1 VKAEDALTFNKAA
14 DLGTFVRREKDSPDV
29 DGDRFGTYLK
39 PGKCNLT
46 GQDSLFMMKSPGT
59 EEAIVVFFQ
68 MTIALSHPLLFFIPS
83 PPAILSSLLL
93 LAQHRIFSSATA
105 RRIAEAQPTVY
116 LETNVDGGYYKFNE
130 SGVMFVGLTEENPEA
145 SN

>member
-93 LAQHRIFSSATA
+93 PLW
-105 RRIAEAQPTVY
+105 
-116 LETNVDGGYYKFNE
+116 YK
-130 SGVMFVGLTEENPEA
+130 GLV
-145 SN
+145 